1 MSETPKP
8 IPISKLKESA
18 LSGDMW
24 IIVSK
29 QENGK
34 WKSYRV
40 PLDEVKCKC
49 DNTPESPEPEPKH
62 EPDKY
67 EDLPKN
73 KRDVFHVMTVRGY
86 FGDYQ
91 LKSGLS
97 ELDYDSYSVNNKDR
111 EDIAGYYES
120 TNKSPYIGAVG
131 TYPVIDVDEISLFA
145 APMRTHTG
153 INTHGSLC
161 NGLDVQRS
169 DIARITGITDS
180 DNMIK
185 DWDSLIGGYYA
196 WGHSEIRGIFF
207 PRNFQIYDKREGA
220 DRKLLE
226 GWDVIMTDQFLQV
239 IGQAPQNGGD
249 MFDNIRD
256 FLFISKEEDIYNTN
270 SYWNTG
276 KNISGLN
283 FYAAGDVQNSGSHT
297 LRPCNVRAFGTCLAM
312 TTKRVNGDQVY
323 LTRFETSPQQLREIG
338 STRAF
343 AHGGNLRY
351 ARTKTPEELG
361 YKLVID
367 SQNDKILFT
376 SPDDERLNIPVGC
389 LRGVALRYA
398 NRKEKVITKS
408 YTDIVAE
415 AAHISALFS
424 INADIH

>member
-18 LSGDMW
+18 LSADMW
-24 IIVSK
+24 IIVSR
-29 QENGK
+29 QEGTK

-40 PLDEVKCKC
+40 PLSEVSCKC
-49 DNTPESPEPEPKH
+49 DNTPKPPEPTP

-73 KRDVFHVMTVRGY
+73 LRDVFHVMSVRGY
-86 FGDYQ
+86 GADYQ

-97 ELDYDSYSVNNKDR
+97 ELDYDTYSIAHQDR
-111 EDIAGYYES
+111 EGIAGYYES

-131 TYPVIDVDEISLFA
+131 TYPVIDIDEISVFA

-161 NGLDVQRS
+161 NGLDVQRA
-169 DIARITGITDS
+169 DITRITGVADS
-180 DNMIK
+180 DNLIK

-207 PRNFQIYDKREGA
+207 PRDFAIYNKREGE
-220 DRKLLE
+220 DKQLLT
-226 GWDVIMTDQFLQV
+226 GWDVIMTDQLMQI
-239 IGQAPQNGGD
+239 IGQAPQNGGN
-249 MFDNIRD
+249 MLDNIRD
-256 FLFISKEEDIYNTN
+256 FLFISPEEDIFNTGT
-270 SYWNTG
+270 YWNSG
-276 KNISGLN
+276 KNISGLR

-297 LRPCNVRAFGTCLAM
+297 LRPCNVRAFGNGMTLA
-312 TTKRVNGDQVY
+312 TKRGDGDQVY
-323 LTRFETSPQQLREIG
+323 LTRLEDSTQHLREIG

-351 ARTKTPEELG
+351 ARTKTPEETG
-361 YKLVID
+361 YKLIIEDD
-367 SQNDKILFT
+367 SILMVDT
-376 SPDDERLNIPVGC
+376 SDERENIPVGC

-398 NRKEKVITKS
+398 NRAQRIITKS
-408 YTDIVAE
+408 YTEIAAE
-415 AAHISALFS
+415 AAQISALFS